1 MLSYSY
7 SEDRQ
12 SVLPERSLKYQ
23 SEYFRVHIRREK
35 RMERHRRITETER
48 IRRQAQMR
56 RKRKR
61 RIQRKIKRFLRRTFV
76 LSILAIV
83 LVILI
88 GILKKT
94 DILPGPATYDMERPK
109 QRTEEEVRERLEE
122 LAKNQKGFK
131 EILDHY
137 DEYPAV
143 YLAALANNP
152 EMLEYVKGYPD
163 NDGSVDSELTKS
175 EKKEDYPLF
184 IQWDKRWG
192 YASYGSSSIGISGC
206 GPTCLSM
213 VIYGL
218 TDNAMA
224 TPDKVA
230 RYSEEQGYYIE
241 GTGTSWEL
249 MTTGAMAFGV
259 TGEES
264 FLDEAVMKKELDA
277 GHPLICAM
285 RAGDFTAAG
294 HFIVIYGYDKKG
306 FIINDPNCKSRSE
319 KRWTF
324 DELKGQI
331 KNLWAY
337 H

>member
-1 MLSYSY
+1 MEQRRRLT
-7 SEDRQ
+7 ERERQ
-12 SVLPERSLKYQ
+12 R
-23 SEYFRVHIRREK
+23 RREQMQRKK
-35 RMERHRRITETER
+35 RRRL
-48 IRRQAQMR
+48 R
-56 RKRKR
+56 RK
-61 RIQRKIKRFLRRTFV
+61 IQRFCRRAFV
-76 LSILAIV
+76 LVMLGVMLFA
-83 LVILI
+83 LL
-88 GILKKT
+88 GILKRI
-94 DILPGPATYDMERPK
+94 DVLPGTDTFEMEKPI
-109 QRTEEEVRERLEE
+109 QRSESEVRERIEA
-122 LAKNQKGFK
+122 LAKKQKGFK
-131 EILDHY
+131 DILENY
-137 DEYPAV
+137 DAYPEV

-163 NDGSVDSELTKS
+163 SDGSVNGELTKA

-184 IQWDKRWG
+184 LQWDKRWG
-192 YASYGSSSIGISGC
+192 YGSYGGSSIGISGC

-218 TDNAMA
+218 TDNALA

-249 MTTGAMAFGV
+249 MTTGAASFGV
-259 TGEES
+259 TGEELS
-264 FLDEAVMKKELDA
+264 LDESLMKKELDS

-294 HFIVIYGYDKKG
+294 HFIVITGYNKKG
-306 FIINDPNCKSRSE
+306 FQVNDPNCKARSE
-319 KRWTF
+319 KRWTY

-331 KNLWAY
+331 KSMWTF

>member
-1 MLSYSY
+1 
-7 SEDRQ
+7 
-12 SVLPERSLKYQ
+12 
-23 SEYFRVHIRREK
+23 
-35 RMERHRRITETER
+35 MERYRRITETER

>member
-1 MLSYSY
+1 
-7 SEDRQ
+7 
-12 SVLPERSLKYQ
+12 
-23 SEYFRVHIRREK
+23 
-35 RMERHRRITETER
+35 
-48 IRRQAQMR
+48 MR

-61 RIQRKIKRFLRRTFV
+61 RMQRKIKRFLRRTFV
-76 LSILAIV
+76 LSVLAIF

-88 GILKKT
+88 GILKKI
-94 DILPGPATYDMERPK
+94 DILPGAATYDMERPK

-122 LAKNQKGFK
+122 LAKKQKGFK
-131 EILDHY
+131 EILEHY
-137 DEYPAV
+137 EKYPAV

-218 TDNAMA
+218 TDNATA

-306 FIINDPNCKSRSE
+306 FIINDPNCKARSE